1 MTDCRSIAIY
11 GAGGFARE
19 VAWLLST
26 LDSSAYQFVGY
37 VEDGAEDGR
46 SLAGVPVLSWER
58 LCASHPT
65 ALMAMAIGTPATR
78 ARLVQKCAEHD
89 LEFARLVHRS
99 VEMSASVRLG
109 VGVIVC
115 CGSVLTVDIDVG
127 DHVHVNLNCTIGHDV
142 RIGECTTLAPGVHV
156 SGNVHIGRR
165 VYIGTGATIVNGTPK
180 EPLVVGDG
188 TVIAAGA
195 CLTRSAEPQ
204 ALYAGVPAQLKKR
217 YV

>member
-1 MTDCRSIAIY
+1 MTGPRSLAIY

-26 LDSSAYQFVGY
+26 LDPSAYQFVGY
-37 VEDGAEDGR
+37 VEDGADGGR
-46 SLAGVPVLSWER
+46 LLGGVPVLTWER
-58 LCASHPT
+58 MCATYPT
-65 ALMAMAIGTPATR
+65 ALMTVAVGTPATR
-78 ARLVQKCAEHD
+78 ARLVQKCAEHHF
-89 LEFARLVHRS
+89 EFARLVHRS

-109 VGVIVC
+109 AGVIVC

-142 RIGECTTLAPGVHV
+142 RIGECTTLAPGVRV

-165 VYIGTGATIVNGTPK
+165 VYIGTGATIVNGTPE
-180 EPLVVGDG
+180 EPLVIGDA

-195 CLTRSAEPQ
+195 CLTRSAESR

-217 YV
+217 YA